1 MGEFFKEEKKPEK
14 KENELIEDPQDLFA
28 IYDVLRNKIQLMKD
42 DSYEAIMPIRTELM
56 GTEDS
61 AEDSG
66 QIGDLRKRLKISRIS
81 SMTIGTVIWRT
92 LKNIED
98 LDRWSERYIDYTD
111 KYFDSYQLITR
122 SAFKII
128 SNLHTEINKLRN
140 RINELQERLPQMK
153 PVEMPKKEQGP
164 IKSPRIDIFEEL
176 LDEKIEG
183 YRNARKAGDEIQ
195 IEEARRQLLAICG
208 TNYSK
213 KKKVQEVM
221 NKIDFEKKTN

>member
-1 MGEFFKEEKKPEK
+1 MKNLNKKIKE
-14 KENELIEDPQDLFA
+14 KE
-28 IYDVLRNKIQLMKD
+28 
-42 DSYEAIMPIRTELM
+42 
-56 GTEDS
+56 
-61 AEDSG
+61 
-66 QIGDLRKRLKISRIS
+66 
-81 SMTIGTVIWRT
+81 

-208 TNYSK
+208 KDKGRK
-213 KKKVQEVM
+213 KRVDAVINRLDLEREDNQNDV
-221 NKIDFEKKTN
+221 D